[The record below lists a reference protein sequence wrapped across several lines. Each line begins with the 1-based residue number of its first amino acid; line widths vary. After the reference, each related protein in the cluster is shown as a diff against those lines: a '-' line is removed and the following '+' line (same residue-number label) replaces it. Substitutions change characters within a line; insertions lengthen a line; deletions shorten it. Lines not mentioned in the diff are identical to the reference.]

1 MNRAAME
8 VPMHNSAAKAAI
20 LALAIMASAP
30 AAFAFDGSTDDPGSH
45 MASLRSALA
54 ELYGLSLSA
63 PLKLKNSTFASP
75 AYSWSAY
82 RATDLL
88 SDASRDAD
96 WYFFGDQAAH
106 AQTDEFDYGKKR
118 SPESLKAIE
127 SKALYGYIAFMNR
140 WLTKARAAFKS
151 GDAEKGLYY
160 VGFVTHCYQDLW
172 AHRGITNGMHK
183 ALLKYMDLDVDRNLA
198 REEEME
204 SKLALWLTAM
214 PEILGSEA
222 SQCYLD
228 AVLSNPT
235 MERPSLSKRAKM
247 LGRRRDVFWEGTM
260 YAVFQGDPK
269 SSLNYLQEIEWDV
282 DALSAILVD
291 PEAFALAAALENP
304 EEIAVFLESRGYVF

>member
-1 MNRAAME
+1 MTRAAME
-8 VPMHNSAAKAAI
+8 VPMRNSAAKAAI
-20 LALAIMASAP
+20 LALAIMAAAP

-45 MASLRSALA
+45 MESLRSALA

-63 PLKLKNSTFASP
+63 PLKLKNSSFASP
-75 AYSWSAY
+75 AYRWGTY

-96 WYFFGDQAAH
+96 WYFFGEQAAH
-106 AQTDEFDYGKKR
+106 AQTNEFDYGKKR
-118 SPESLKAIE
+118 GPESLKAIE
-127 SKALYGYIAFMNR
+127 SKALFDYIAFMNG
-140 WLTKARAAFKS
+140 WLNKARAAFKS

-160 VGFVTHCYQDLW
+160 VGFTTHCYQDLW

-183 ALLKYMDLDVDRNLA
+183 ALQKYMGLDVDRNPA
-198 REEEME
+198 REAEMKT
-204 SKLALWLTAM
+204 KLALWLTAM
-214 PEILGSEA
+214 PDILGPEA
-222 SQCYLD
+222 SHRYLD
-228 AVLSNPT
+228 AVLSDPK

-260 YAVFQGDPK
+260 YAVFQGDSK
-269 SSLNYLQEIEWDV
+269 SSMRYMQEIEWDA

-304 EEIAVFLESRGYVF
+304 EEIAVFLESRGYAF